1 MQKPLAGLN
10 VAILVANGFNEI
22 EMTTFQ
28 RALLEAGAHP
38 KLISVESSLA
48 HGWQDKGWGHYH
60 PVDKHLSDA
69 LAADYDVLIV
79 PSGYRGHEKLKQTA
93 HTRRFIGGFMMAYK
107 PVLAMGDSVK
117 LMAETGVIKGMMVAA
132 SDDVRPVLA
141 DNGVIASENSP
152 TIHAN
157 LMSMISASAEPQE
170 AIASFLAFVENLRA
184 ETAAEEA
191 DGEGT
196 QQAA

>member
-28 RALLEAGAHP
+28 RALLEAGAYP

-93 HTRRFIGGFMMAYK
+93 HTRRFIGGFMMGYK

-117 LMAETGVIKGMMVAA
+117 MMAEIGVIKGMMVAA
-132 SDDVRPVLA
+132 ADEIRPVLTE
-141 DNGVIASENSP
+141 NGVIASENSP
-152 TIHAN
+152 TIHSN
-157 LMSMISASAEPQE
+157 LMSLISASAEPQE
-170 AIASFLAFVENLRA
+170 SVASFLAFVADLRA
-184 ETAAEEA
+184 EMAAEDE
-191 DGEGT
+191 ES

>member
-10 VAILVANGFNEI
+10 VAILVANGFHEI

-38 KLISVESSLA
+38 KLISVETSLA

-93 HTRRFIGGFMMAYK
+93 HTRRFIGGFMMGYK

-117 LMAETGVIKGMMVAA
+117 MMAEIGVIKGMMVAA
-132 SDDVRPVLA
+132 ADEIRPVLTE
-141 DNGVIASENSP
+141 NGVIASENSP
-152 TIHAN
+152 TIHSN

-170 AIASFLAFVENLRA
+170 SVASFLAFVADLRA
-184 ETAAEEA
+184 EMAAEDE
-191 DGEGT
+191 ES

>member
-10 VAILVANGFNEI
+10 VAILVANGFHEI

-38 KLISVESSLA
+38 KLISVETSLA

-93 HTRRFIGGFMMAYK
+93 HTRRFIGGFMMGYK

-117 LMAETGVIKGMMVAA
+117 MMAEIGVIKGMMVAA
-132 SDDVRPVLA
+132 ADEVRPVLTE
-141 DNGVIASENSP
+141 NGVIASENSP
-152 TIHAN
+152 TIHSN

-170 AIASFLAFVENLRA
+170 SVASFLAFVADLRA
-184 ETAAEEA
+184 EMAAEDE
-191 DGEGT
+191 ES